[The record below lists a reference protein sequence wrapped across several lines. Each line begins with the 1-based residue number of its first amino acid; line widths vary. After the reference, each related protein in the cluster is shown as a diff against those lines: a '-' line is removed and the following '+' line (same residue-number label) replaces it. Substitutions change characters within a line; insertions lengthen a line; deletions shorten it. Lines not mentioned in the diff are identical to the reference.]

1 MGLLI
6 TVIIAFIVG
15 VILIIYGNRN
25 WEAGAEI
32 LGSVLTIICGLILVV
47 MLLRTTTLSS
57 DFAYIEEKYN
67 NLKNQ
72 LEKIDH
78 DDIVTGENLRNQV
91 LEMNNK
97 ISMHK
102 CYSQNKWVSM
112 YFSEHIGNLEPL
124 EWKSK
129 NENN

>member
-6 TVIIAFIVG
+6 TVIIAFFVG

-25 WEAGAEI
+25 WKEGAEV
-32 LGSVLTIICGLILVV
+32 LGFVLTIICGLILVV
-47 MLLRTTTLSS
+47 MLLLTTTLSS
-57 DFAYIEEKYN
+57 KFAYIEEEYN